1 MGILESWNWHGSSNL
16 GSQWYAYDIFTF
28 KLDILNVALSDKK
41 ETQLRV
47 INLWK
52 LVWSMT

>member
-47 INLWK
+47 INL
-52 LVWSMT
+52 